1 MEFKPYR
8 MGKYLL
14 LEKLATG
21 GMAEVYRAKLTG
33 ASGFEKDLA
42 IKKILPTHVEDET
55 FQRMFET
62 EARIGS
68 RLNHPNIVPIF
79 DFIKT
84 GDTFL
89 LVMEF
94 VNGKNLR
101 QVINKL
107 KKLQFVI
114 PLECTLFTVNEI
126 CKGLDYAHSK
136 KDDFSG
142 QLQNIIHRDM
152 SPQNIMISYEG
163 QVRIVDFGIANWKDK
178 LEETKSGVIKGKFG
192 YMSPEQASGEP
203 ISHLTDVFST
213 GIIFWELLTGRR
225 LFTAESD
232 FATLRLI
239 QECSIPKPSLFNR
252 RISRDLENIVLK
264 ALSKNTKQRY
274 QSAGA
279 MQRALQEYLNRNYPE
294 FRQNSLSDLM
304 QKTFEEEIRSEKRRI
319 EQLNRQSLPFS
330 QGNIESVDDDI
341 FLDENEGSIEGSVTA
356 SDQDRISRITAV
368 DSDRPSDPIP
378 EVADR
383 EEKTKRTLENKA
395 QPDPHPFSLSK
406 KSLEPKTDPKANKA
420 SPLSSEPGEKQDHS
434 DTLPKTQVAAIS
446 EISHRSSSKLEAALQ
461 EIRSERKTL
470 PHELNSSEDTG
481 PSKIHQ
487 SIPID
492 IEQSQSEG
500 FSRDSWSTQKPLPI
514 DSHSSETPEQESSKF
529 PAQMGFLAAS
539 LLIAVTGY
547 LYHLLLSGKT
557 VIPVQ
562 VQLEDPRLIGS
573 TNKPNKPK
581 SSPSVESPSSILS
594 NCEIKFETDP
604 PGAIVII
611 DGVEKLSTPG
621 TVLVPCDTS
630 FNYSLQLQDYE
641 TVAENIFVKPKAKP
655 IFKSLKKIETGSL
668 VILANRRAKVY
679 TETDFLGEIE
689 PGRPFNIERLV
700 ANRKYRIKFVNE
712 IFGID
717 ETKIFEVKPGVS
729 STYEVRLDEKSEKA
743 K

>member
-68 RLNHPNIVPIF
+68 RLNHPSIVPIF
-79 DFIKT
+79 DFVKT
-84 GDTFL
+84 GETFL

-101 QVINKL
+101 QVVNKL

-114 PLECTLFTVNEI
+114 PLECALFIVNEI

-142 QLQNIIHRDM
+142 QPQNIIHRDM

-192 YMSPEQASGEP
+192 YMSPEQASGET
-203 ISHLTDVFST
+203 ITHLTDVFST

-225 LFTAESD
+225 LFSAESD

-252 RISRDLENIVLK
+252 RISKDLENIALK
-264 ALSKNTKQRY
+264 ALSKNSKQRY

-279 MQRALQEYLNRNYPE
+279 MQKALQEYLNRNYPE
-294 FRQNSLSDLM
+294 FRQNLLADLM
-304 QKTFEEEIRSEKRRI
+304 QKTFEEEIKSEKKRI
-319 EQLNRQSLPFS
+319 EQLNKQSLPFS
-330 QGNIESVDDDI
+330 QGNTETSQEDI
-341 FLDENEGSIEGSVTA
+341 FLDENEESIEGSVTA
-356 SDQDRISRITAV
+356 SDQDRVSRITSV
-368 DSDRPSDPIP
+368 DNERVLEPQQEALDRDG
-378 EVADR
+378 
-383 EEKTKRTLENKA
+383 KTKRTLGSRT
-395 QPDPHPFSLSK
+395 QPEPQPFSLSQK
-406 KSLEPKTDPKANKA
+406 AKEPALISQPEEEGDK
-420 SPLSSEPGEKQDHS
+420 S
-434 DTLPKTQVAAIS
+434 DTLPKTQVAAAI
-446 EISHRSSSKLEAALQ
+446 EPPNRARSKLETAIQ
-461 EIRSERKTL
+461 EGRSESKGL
-470 PHELNSSEDTG
+470 PRETSPSEASN
-481 PSKIHQ
+481 PSVSNL
-487 SIPID
+487 SIQMEMDASKP
-492 IEQSQSEG
+492 SA
-500 FSRDSWSTQKPLPI
+500 FSRESWTPTNPVST
-514 DSHSSETPEQESSKF
+514 ESRNHPTEEKEPNKF
-529 PAQMGFLAAS
+529 PTQIGFLAAS

-547 LYHLLLSGKT
+547 LYHLLLSGRS
-557 VIPVQ
+557 VIPVE

-573 TNKPNKPK
+573 TNKPSKPR
-581 SSPSVESPSSILS
+581 SPAPSVEVPSTSLS
-594 NCEIKFETDP
+594 NCELKFETDP
-604 PGAIVII
+604 PGAIVVI
-611 DGVEKLSTPG
+611 DGVEKLATPG
-621 TVLVPCDTS
+621 IVLVPCESS

-641 TVAENIFVKPKAKP
+641 TIAENIFVKPKAKP
-655 IFKSLKKIETGSL
+655 IFKSLKKIEKGTL
-668 VILANRRAKVY
+668 VFLANRRAKVY
-679 TETDFLGEIE
+679 TETDYLGEIE
-689 PGRPFNIERLV
+689 PGKAFRIESLL
-700 ANRKYRIKFVNE
+700 ANRNYRIKFVNE

-717 ETKIFEVKPGVS
+717 ETRIFQVRPGVS
-729 STYEVRLDEKSEKA
+729 TTFEVRLDEKAEKP